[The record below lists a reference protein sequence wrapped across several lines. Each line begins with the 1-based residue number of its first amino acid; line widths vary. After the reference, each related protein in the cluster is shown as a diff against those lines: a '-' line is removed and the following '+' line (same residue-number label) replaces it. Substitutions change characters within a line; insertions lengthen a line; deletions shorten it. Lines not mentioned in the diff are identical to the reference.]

1 MSGGEPEERLRDYE
15 EGMAR
20 ARRLVV
26 EDIDKLWIEYD
37 KHNDILYINF
47 GTEEADESV
56 MIDDDVIVRMREG
69 KLVGIV
75 INNFSRRAG
84 IDVL

>member
-1 MSGGEPEERLRDYE
+1 VAGEGEERAREFE
-15 EGMAR
+15 ESIER
-20 ARRLVV
+20 ARRVVV

-47 GTEEADESV
+47 GLQDADESIMV
-56 MIDDDVIVRMREG
+56 DDDIIVRLREG

-75 INNFSRRAG
+75 VSEFSKKAG
-84 IDVL
+84 IDVF

>member
-1 MSGGEPEERLRDYE
+1 MAGEGEERAREFE
-15 EGMAR
+15 ESIER
-20 ARRLVV
+20 ARRVVV

-47 GTEEADESV
+47 GLQDADESIMV
-56 MIDDDVIVRMREG
+56 DDDIIVRLREG

-75 INNFSRRAG
+75 VSEFSKKAG
-84 IDVL
+84 IDVF